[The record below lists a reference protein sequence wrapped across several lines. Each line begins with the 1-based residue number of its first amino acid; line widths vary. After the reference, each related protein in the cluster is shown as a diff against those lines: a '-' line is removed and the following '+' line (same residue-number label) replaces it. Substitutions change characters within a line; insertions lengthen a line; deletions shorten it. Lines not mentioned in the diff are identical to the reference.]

1 MSSGWPRR
9 VVRLCQVTL
18 PADEVV
24 HALAL
29 ARPPTRLVAKMR
41 ALLRPRPLPA
51 ARARCFT
58 TSRAAVS
65 KPPEMCRE
73 PQAEEPEPE
82 PEHPALRRFP
92 RAAVPYLELARVEK
106 PIGSLLLYWPG
117 AWSIALAAPIGGVP
131 DLRLL
136 GAFGVG
142 ALVMRGAG

>member
-1 MSSGWPRR
+1 M
-9 VVRLCQVTL
+9 
-18 PADEVV
+18 
-24 HALAL
+24 
-29 ARPPTRLVAKMR
+29 MR
-41 ALLRPRPLPA
+41 ALLRPRSLPA
-51 ARARCFT
+51 ARARCF

-73 PQAEEPEPE
+73 PQAEEFEPEPE

-92 RAAVPYLELARVEK
+92 RAAMPYLELARVEK
-106 PIGSLLLYWPG
+106 PIGSLLLFWPG
-117 AWSIALAAPIGGVP
+117 AWSIALAAPNGCVP